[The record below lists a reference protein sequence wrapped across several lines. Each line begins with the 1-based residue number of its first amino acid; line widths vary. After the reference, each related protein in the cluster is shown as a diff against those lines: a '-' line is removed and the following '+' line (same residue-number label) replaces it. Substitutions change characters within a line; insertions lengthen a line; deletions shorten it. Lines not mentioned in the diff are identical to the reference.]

1 MMSVMLSS
9 KVRAG
14 VASMLE
20 DARRE
25 TIRACA
31 SKYNFSAELALEELG
46 LSVKMVKKT
55 EKKIKEGKR
64 EKPEV
69 PLPFTGAIQSECC
82 HGLKQN
88 HGLLTQ
94 CHKKPRES
102 GDYCEG
108 CQKQAD
114 KNSSGKPNSGSI
126 EDRLKAFEAG
136 KEYRDPK
143 GKAPIAYVKV
153 MQKLKL
159 TEEQVRAEA
168 TKQNIELSDDLF
180 NTPIA
185 KRGRPKK
192 NPAVTSD
199 TESESSEP
207 KKRGRPKKT
216 GKPVEVS
223 STEDLF
229 ATIISEAK
237 AEGAVGKANSA
248 RAESAT
254 EKQVAEKKKES
265 TNGAAGKKEKKA
277 AVKVVEKEPEP
288 VKEKEPEVKV
298 KKFEFKGKLYYRT
311 ADNVLYDPKTQE
323 CMGVFNEER
332 QEIDECEEEEDDEDD
347 DE

>member
-1 MMSVMLSS
+1 MEVSVSSMLCT
-9 KVRAG
+9 G
-14 VASMLE
+14 LASLLE
-20 DARRE
+20 DARRG

-31 SKYNFSAELALEELG
+31 EKYKFSAEDALLELG
-46 LSVKMVKKT
+46 VNVRMGKNKDIKMKDRIDRTNK
-55 EKKIKEGKR
+55 
-64 EKPEV
+64 KPEV
-69 PLPFTGAIQSECC
+69 PLPFTGLIQEDCC

-94 CHKKPRES
+94 CHKNPTGS
-102 GDYCEG
+102 STYCQG

-114 KNSSGKPNSGSI
+114 KNASGKPNSGSI
-126 EDRLKAFEAG
+126 DDRIAAFECG

-143 GKAPIAYVKV
+143 GKAPVAYAKV

-159 TEEQVRAEA
+159 SEEQVKAEA
-168 TKQNIELSDDLF
+168 LKQKIELPEELF
-180 NTPIA
+180 NAPIA

-237 AEGAVGKANSA
+237 AEGAVGKSKSQ
-248 RAESAT
+248 EPVT
-254 EKQVAEKKKES
+254 EKKEAKKASKKDA
-265 TNGAAGKKEKKA
+265 GGKK
-277 AVKVVEKEPEP
+277 KEPEP
-288 VKEKEPEVKV
+288 EKETEPEVKV

-311 ADNVLYDPKTQE
+311 ADNVLYDPKTQD

-332 QEIDECEEEEDDEDD
+332 QEIDECDEEEDDE
-347 DE
+347 

>member
-1 MMSVMLSS
+1 MMEVNLSS
-9 KVRAG
+9 SLMAG
-14 VASMLE
+14 VVGMLE

-31 SKYNFSAELALEELG
+31 DKYKFSADAALEYLG
-46 LSVKMVKKT
+46 LSVKMGKKT
-55 EKKIKEGKR
+55 ERKMKEVKR

-69 PLPFTGAIQSECC
+69 PLPFTGAIQEDCC

-94 CHKKPRES
+94 CHKKQSDS
-102 GDYCEG
+102 GDYCQG

-114 KNSSGKPNSGSI
+114 KNASGKPNSGSI
-126 EDRLKAFEAG
+126 EDRMAAFNSG

-143 GKAPIAYVKV
+143 GKAPVAYAKV

-159 TEEQVRAEA
+159 TEEQVQSEA
-168 TKQNIELSDDLF
+168 AKQNIELPADLF
-180 NTPIA
+180 NAPIA

-192 NPAVTSD
+192 NQAVTSD

-237 AEGAVGKANSA
+237 AEGAVGKANSP
-248 RAESAT
+248 RAESAD
-254 EKQVAEKKKES
+254 EKPVAEKKNTKKD
-265 TNGAAGKKEKKA
+265 AAGKKEPKKEKKTA
-277 AVKVVEKEPEP
+277 GKVEPEP
-288 VKEKEPEVKV
+288 KKEPEVKV

-311 ADNVLYDPKTQE
+311 ADNVLYDPKTQD

-332 QEIDECEEEEDDEDD
+332 QEIDECEEEEDEEDEV
-347 DE
+347 

>member
-1 MMSVMLSS
+1 MEVMLSS
-9 KVRAG
+9 ALCKG
-14 VASMLE
+14 VEGLLE

-31 SKYNFSAELALEELG
+31 SKYNFSADLALEELG
-46 LSVKMVKKT
+46 LCVKIGKKT
-55 EKKIKEGKR
+55 ERKMKEVKR
-64 EKPEV
+64 EKPEI
-69 PLPFTGAIQSECC
+69 PLPFTGVIDNSCC

-94 CHKKPRES
+94 CHKKACES
-102 GDYCEG
+102 GDYCQG

-114 KNSSGKPNSGSI
+114 KNASGKPNSGSI
-126 EDRLKAFEAG
+126 EDRMAAFEAG

-143 GKAPIAYVKV
+143 GKAPVAYVKV

-159 TEEQVRAEA
+159 TEEQVQAEA
-168 TKQNIELSDDLF
+168 VKQKIELPTELF
-180 NTPIA
+180 NAPIA

-237 AEGAVGKANSA
+237 AEGTVGKSKSP
-248 RAESAT
+248 EP
-254 EKQVAEKKKES
+254 VAEKKVAKKAS
-265 TNGAAGKKEKKA
+265 KKETK
-277 AVKVVEKEPEP
+277 KEPEP
-288 VKEKEPEVKV
+288 EKEKEPEVKV

-311 ADNVLYDPKTQE
+311 ADNVLYDPKTQD

-332 QEIDECEEEEDDEDD
+332 QEIDECEEEEEDDE
-347 DE
+347 

>member
-1 MMSVMLSS
+1 MERIDKKVMLSS
-9 KVRAG
+9 KLIAG
-14 VASMLE
+14 VAGMLE
-20 DARRE
+20 DARIE

-31 SKYNFSAELALEELG
+31 EKYKFSAEAAVLELG
-46 LSVKMVKKT
+46 LCVKMGKKRERK
-55 EKKIKEGKR
+55 EKIEKR

-69 PLPFTGAIQSECC
+69 PLPFTGLIQENCC

-94 CHKKPRES
+94 CHKKQS
-102 GDYCEG
+102 GSGEYCQG

-114 KNSSGKPNSGSI
+114 KNASGKPNSGSI
-126 EDRLKAFEAG
+126 EDRMTAFTSG

-143 GKAPIAYVKV
+143 GKAPVAYAKV

-159 TEEQVRAEA
+159 TEEQVQAEA
-168 TKQNIELSDDLF
+168 MKHNIELPAELF
-180 NTPIA
+180 NVQVA

-199 TESESSEP
+199 TESESSMSSGEP

-223 STEDLF
+223 TTEDLF

-237 AEGAVGKANSA
+237 GNSP
-248 RAESAT
+248 RPEP
-254 EKQVAEKKKES
+254 VAEKKDA
-265 TNGAAGKKEKKA
+265 GGKKKASKKE
-277 AVKVVEKEPEP
+277 VKKEPEP
-288 VKEKEPEVKV
+288 EAEPEVKV

-311 ADNVLYDPKTQE
+311 ADNVLYDPKTQD

-332 QEIDECEEEEDDEDD
+332 QEIDECEEEDEEEDE
-347 DE
+347 

>member
-1 MMSVMLSS
+1 MMEVKLSS
-9 KVRAG
+9 KLSAG
-14 VASMLE
+14 VAGMLE

-31 SKYNFSAELALEELG
+31 EKYKFSAEAALLEVG
-46 LSVKMVKKT
+46 LSVKMVKKSERK
-55 EKKIKEGKR
+55 EKIEKR

-69 PLPFTGAIQSECC
+69 PLPFTGVVNENSC

-94 CHKKPRES
+94 CHKNPIGCS
-102 GDYCEG
+102 TYCQG

-114 KNSSGKPNSGSI
+114 KNASGKPNNGSI
-126 EDRLKAFEAG
+126 EDRMAAFTCG

-143 GKAPIAYVKV
+143 GKAPVAYAKV

-159 TEEQVRAEA
+159 SEEQVKAEA
-168 TKQNIELSDDLF
+168 TKQNIELPAELF
-180 NTPIA
+180 NAPVA

-192 NPAVTSD
+192 NQAVTSD
-199 TESESSEP
+199 TESESSMSNGEP

-223 STEDLF
+223 TTEDLF

-237 AEGAVGKANSA
+237 ALNPRPVECLKPVV
-248 RAESAT
+248 E
-254 EKQVAEKKKES
+254 EKKES
-265 TNGAAGKKEKKA
+265 KKEGSA
-277 AVKVVEKEPEP
+277 GKVVEP
-288 VKEKEPEVKV
+288 EPEVKV

-311 ADNVLYDPKTQE
+311 ADNVLYDPKTQD

-332 QEIDECEEEEDDEDD
+332 QEIDECEEEEEDDE
-347 DE
+347 

>member
-1 MMSVMLSS
+1 MMEVEVSGMLWTGLAN
-9 KVRAG
+9 V
-14 VASMLE
+14 VE
-20 DARRE
+20 ETRRE

-31 SKYNFSAELALEELG
+31 EKYKFSAENALLELG
-46 LSVKMVKKT
+46 LSVKK
-55 EKKIKEGKR
+55 EKKMR
-64 EKPEV
+64 ERIDKTNKKPEV
-69 PLPFTGAIQSECC
+69 PLPFTGLIQEKCC

-94 CHKKPRES
+94 CHKNPTECS
-102 GDYCEG
+102 TYCQG

-114 KNSSGKPNSGSI
+114 KNASGKPNSGSI
-126 EDRLKAFEAG
+126 EDRMAAFTSG

-143 GKAPIAYVKV
+143 GKAPVAYAKV

-159 TEEQVRAEA
+159 TEEQVQAEA
-168 TKQNIELSDDLF
+168 LKQNIELPAELF
-180 NTPIA
+180 NEPVV

-192 NPAVTSD
+192 NPAITSD

-223 STEDLF
+223 TTEDLF

-237 AEGAVGKANSA
+237 AEGKAT
-248 RAESAT
+248 RPEPVT
-254 EKQVAEKKKES
+254 EKKKE
-265 TNGAAGKKEKKA
+265 TKK
-277 AVKVVEKEPEP
+277 KEPEP
-288 VKEKEPEVKV
+288 EKEPEVKV

-332 QEIDECEEEEDDEDD
+332 QEIDECEEEEDE
-347 DE
+347 EE

>member
-1 MMSVMLSS
+1 MSVKLSS
-9 KVRAG
+9 SLSAG
-14 VASMLE
+14 LSGLVE

-31 SKYNFSAELALEELG
+31 LKYNFSAESAMLELG
-46 LSVKMVKKT
+46 LSVKLKGRVG
-55 EKKIKEGKR
+55 EKKKEKR

-69 PLPFTGAIQSECC
+69 PLPFTGMIQEDCC

-94 CHKKPRES
+94 CHKKPSGS

-114 KNSSGKPNSGSI
+114 KNSSGKPNSGNI
-126 EDRLKAFEAG
+126 EDRMAAFKAG

-143 GKAPIAYVKV
+143 GKAPIAYGKV

-159 TEEQVRAEA
+159 TEEQVQTEAE
-168 TKQNIELSDDLF
+168 KQNVELPEGIF
-180 NTPIA
+180 NAPIA

-199 TESESSEP
+199 TESESSMSSGEP

-223 STEDLF
+223 TTEDLF

-237 AEGAVGKANSA
+237 ANSPRPAEGLKA
-248 RAESAT
+248 
-254 EKQVAEKKKES
+254 VAEKKKDA
-265 TNGAAGKKEKKA
+265 GGKKKKEA
-277 AVKVVEKEPEP
+277 AVEKIVEPEP
-288 VKEKEPEVKV
+288 EPEVKV
-298 KKFEFKGKLYYRT
+298 KKFEFNGKLYYRT

-332 QEIDECEEEEDDEDD
+332 QEIDECEEEDEEEEDE
-347 DE
+347 

>member
-1 MMSVMLSS
+1 MMKVMLSS
-9 KVRAG
+9 SLSAG
-14 VASMLE
+14 LSGLVE
-20 DARRE
+20 NARRE

-31 SKYNFSAELALEELG
+31 EKYNFSADAALLELG
-46 LSVKMVKKT
+46 LCVNV
-55 EKKIKEGKR
+55 EKKKEKR
-64 EKPEV
+64 EKVEKTKKPEV
-69 PLPFTGAIQSECC
+69 PLPFTGVVYEECC

-94 CHKKPRES
+94 CHKKSSEN
-102 GDYCEG
+102 GNYCQG

-114 KNSSGKPNSGSI
+114 KNASGKPNSGSI
-126 EDRLKAFEAG
+126 EDRVAAFEAG
-136 KEYRDPK
+136 KEFRDPK
-143 GKAPIAYVKV
+143 GKAPVAYAKV

-159 TEEQVRAEA
+159 TEEQVQSEAE
-168 TKQNIELSDDLF
+168 KQNIELPAELF
-180 NTPIA
+180 NVPVT

-223 STEDLF
+223 TTEDLF

-237 AEGAVGKANSA
+237 ANSP
-248 RAESAT
+248 RAEA
-254 EKQVAEKKKES
+254 VAEKKAKVKKDA
-265 TNGAAGKKEKKA
+265 GGKK
-277 AVKVVEKEPEP
+277 KEPEP
-288 VKEKEPEVKV
+288 EAEPEVKV

-323 CMGVFNEER
+323 CMGVFNEEN
-332 QEIDECEEEEDDEDD
+332 QEIEECEEEEEEDE
-347 DE
+347 E

>member
-1 MMSVMLSS
+1 MMEVMLSS
-9 KVRAG
+9 KLREG
-14 VASMLE
+14 VAGMLE

-31 SKYNFSAELALEELG
+31 EKYKFSAEAALLELG
-46 LSVKMVKKT
+46 LSVKMGKKT
-55 EKKIKEGKR
+55 ERKEKVEKR

-69 PLPFTGAIQSECC
+69 PLPFTGLIQENCC

-94 CHKKPRES
+94 CHKKPNGS
-102 GDYCEG
+102 GEYCQG

-114 KNSSGKPNSGSI
+114 KNASGKPNSGSI
-126 EDRLKAFEAG
+126 EDRMAAFTSG

-143 GKAPIAYVKV
+143 GKAAVAYAKV

-159 TEEQVRAEA
+159 TEEQVQAEA
-168 TKQNIELSDDLF
+168 TKQNIELPAELF
-180 NTPIA
+180 NAPVA

-199 TESESSEP
+199 TESESSVSNGEP

-223 STEDLF
+223 TTEDLF

-237 AEGAVGKANSA
+237 GNSPRPEEQKEAKKAS
-248 RAESAT
+248 
-254 EKQVAEKKKES
+254 KKEAKKAS
-265 TNGAAGKKEKKA
+265 KKEEVKKEE
-277 AVKVVEKEPEP
+277 VKKEE
-288 VKEKEPEVKV
+288 VKKEEVKKEEPEVKV

-323 CMGVFNEER
+323 CMGVFNEES
-332 QEIDECEEEEDDEDD
+332 QEIDECEEEDEEEDE
-347 DE
+347 